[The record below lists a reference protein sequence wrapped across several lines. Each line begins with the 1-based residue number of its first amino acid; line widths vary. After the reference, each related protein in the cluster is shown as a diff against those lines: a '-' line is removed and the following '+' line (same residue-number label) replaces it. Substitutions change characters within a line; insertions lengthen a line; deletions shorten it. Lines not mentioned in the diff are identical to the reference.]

1 MSVESSV
8 HIASP
13 DTGLPA
19 SPEPLSPEEAHYLGS
34 RQAFL
39 SLSPSRG
46 SWLVLLGSLVF
57 FVLVAARERSAWH
70 VALLTAVLFI
80 HEAGHWVGMRIF
92 GFRDVQ
98 MFFIPFF
105 GAAVSGRNVG
115 AVSWH
120 EALVLLLGPLPGIV
134 LGAVLGA
141 VGVATSSA
149 DLGAAGLLFLA
160 VNGFNLLPVVP
171 LDGGRLFQ
179 VLLFS
184 RHRHLEVAFS
194 VFAGLTMLALSIPL
208 GWVMGLMGMFT
219 LFGLMPQARLLREVH
234 ALRRSGLGF
243 PAESSALDEPAMR
256 ALYASSA
263 ALLTVSGEHEQP
275 EAVYKERAR
284 AMQRLHERV
293 RQQPPTWGRSLL
305 LATLWGGGLVVLFV
319 GLVLCAVAMKG

>member
-1 MSVESSV
+1 ML
-8 HIASP
+8 I
-13 DTGLPA
+13 
-19 SPEPLSPEEAHYLGS
+19 
-34 RQAFL
+34 
-39 SLSPSRG
+39 
-46 SWLVLLGSLVF
+46 GSLVF

-120 EALVLLLGPLPGIV
+120 EALVLLLGPLPGV
-134 LGAVLGA
+134 VFGAVLGA
-141 VGVATSSA
+141 GGLATSTPELSQ
-149 DLGAAGLLFLA
+149 AGLLFLA

-194 VFAGLTMLALSIPL
+194 VFAGLAMLALSLPF
-208 GWVMGLMGMFT
+208 GWVMGMMGMFT
-219 LFGLMPQARLLREVH
+219 LIGLMPQMRLLREVH
-234 ALRRSGLGF
+234 SLRGAGLSF
-243 PAESSALDEPAMR
+243 PAEPSALEEPAMR
-256 ALYASSA
+256 ALYAASA
-263 ALLTVSGEHEQP
+263 ALLTVSGEHELP
-275 EAVYKERAR
+275 EAVYRERAR
-284 AMQRLHERV
+284 AMQRIHERV
-293 RQQPPTWGRSLL
+293 RQLPPSWGHSIV
-305 LATLWGGGLVVLFV
+305 LATLWGGGLVALVA
-319 GLVLCAVAMKG
+319 GLLLCAVGMKS